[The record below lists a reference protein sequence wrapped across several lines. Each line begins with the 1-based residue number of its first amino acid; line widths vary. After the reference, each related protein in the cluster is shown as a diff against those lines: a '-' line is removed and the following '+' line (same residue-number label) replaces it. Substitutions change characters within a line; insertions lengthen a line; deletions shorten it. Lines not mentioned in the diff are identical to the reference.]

1 MHDGGLHRFARL
13 IETLDCSAEPEVN
26 RTALLRYFAEA
37 DAEDAACALHLLRGG
52 ALRTGVSPRG
62 LRQLACQVAGID
74 PWLFDACRQ
83 VTGDLSE
90 TIVHLLPPPTRVEHA
105 SGLAHWVRQRVLTLR
120 GLPPSERDARITQ
133 AWAQLDTAGRHLFTQ
148 LVAGGLRVKPDARWL
163 LQTLAAHAQRDV
175 RLLAQR
181 LEGWADAR
189 SLPGAALWLALV
201 APDDGVRAGL
211 PFAFNRAAEHAGEP
225 EVLGAP
231 ADWMAQWLLDGLH
244 AQIVK
249 RQGQVWIWSAD
260 EELVT
265 AALPDVAA
273 LARGLPD
280 GTVLDGVLKGGLS
293 RRKGQ
298 PPYFVVQDLLEE
310 QGADLRRLS
319 LQDRLARL
327 QVQPWLH
334 AGVGL
339 GVSPALPLSRWRAAD
354 DLRRSARE
362 QGALGL
368 LLRARHSVRDG
379 SPSSQTSAWAWRSEP
394 LRLAAVLVYVHID
407 ASGRQPGECSFAVW
421 SRPPADAGEVQ
432 AVLDAIA
439 RREAPRAGDLALVTV
454 AKLIPGTVAADAM
467 DLPQLIQATT
477 VHRVGPIR
485 VLRPTRVV
493 ELGFDAVHPSPRHRC
508 GFVLQGA
515 RVLHGHLAPELHAAG
530 QLEPLRALC
539 SKVSKL

>member
-1 MHDGGLHRFARL
+1 M
-13 IETLDCSAEPEVN
+13 
-26 RTALLRYFAEA
+26 
-37 DAEDAACALHLLRGG
+37 
-52 ALRTGVSPRG
+52 
-62 LRQLACQVAGID
+62 
-74 PWLFDACRQ
+74 
-83 VTGDLSE
+83 
-90 TIVHLLPPPTRVEHA
+90 
-105 SGLAHWVRQRVLTLR
+105 
-120 GLPPSERDARITQ
+120 
-133 AWAQLDTAGRHLFTQ
+133 
-148 LVAGGLRVKPDARWL
+148 
-163 LQTLAAHAQRDV
+163 
-175 RLLAQR
+175 
-181 LEGWADAR
+181 
-189 SLPGAALWLALV
+189 
-201 APDDGVRAGL
+201 
-211 PFAFNRAAEHAGEP
+211 
-225 EVLGAP
+225 
-231 ADWMAQWLLDGLH
+231 
-244 AQIVK
+244 
-249 RQGQVWIWSAD
+249 
-260 EELVT
+260 
-265 AALPDVAA
+265 
-273 LARGLPD
+273 
-280 GTVLDGVLKGGLS
+280 
-293 RRKGQ
+293 
-298 PPYFVVQDLLEE
+298 
-310 QGADLRRLS
+310 
-319 LQDRLARL
+319 
-327 QVQPWLH
+327 
-334 AGVGL
+334 
-339 GVSPALPLSRWRAAD
+339 SPALPLSRWREAD